1 MCGTTLELL
10 GSHCCSVS
18 PLSVAPRVALGG
30 WMWPGKRESPTRC
43 SLLPL
48 NAGTAEPFRVS
59 PPEAVAYQLE
69 LFSDLHA
76 GQIRASRQQLK
87 TGRVGPPLS
96 VSRRRPVVG

>member
-69 LFSDLHA
+69 LRDRIKISLPSSCPVA
-76 GQIRASRQQLK
+76 PVLRRSLTLLACVR
-87 TGRVGPPLS
+87 LS
-96 VSRRRPVVG
+96 S

>member
-69 LFSDLHA
+69 L
-76 GQIRASRQQLK
+76 Q
-87 TGRVGPPLS
+87 
-96 VSRRRPVVG
+96 PVFTKSEVAKMGGVCA